1 MLRTPNAGT
10 DSPFPGNSEG
20 FAGVREVTGSGV
32 TRRGGG
38 EGGGGEVATKD
49 SLILAHRDGSYLK
62 KTEKSE
68 LERARV
74 ARSDIRQRSRF
85 ASLCQYTFPLLI

>member
-10 DSPFPGNSEG
+10 DSPFPRNSEG
-20 FAGVREVTGSGV
+20 FARVREVTGSGV

-38 EGGGGEVATKD
+38 GVGGEVGTKD

-62 KTEKSE
+62 KTREK
-68 LERARV
+68 
-74 ARSDIRQRSRF
+74 
-85 ASLCQYTFPLLI
+85 